1 MKLLHRLPAAL
12 DSQLQRDSNLSFIE
26 YYVLAGLSEQPEH
39 RMRMSELATLAN
51 AELSRLSHMMSRLEK
66 RGFVYREPDPR
77 SGRYTQAVLTE
88 AGYAY
93 LEEAAPAHVRQVL
106 DLFVDVLQPDDLQT
120 LRRCSDQVIARI
132 DSAQEQGAMI
142 SRRQAARPSEGAPR
156 R

>member
-12 DSQLQRDSNLSFIE
+12 DWQLQRDSKLSFIE
-26 YYVLAGLSEQPEH
+26 YYVLAGLSEQPGH

-93 LEEAAPAHVRQVL
+93 LAEAAPAHVRQVL
-106 DLFVDVLQPDDLQT
+106 DLFIDVLQPDELQT
-120 LRRCSDQVIARI
+120 LRRCSERVIARI
-132 DSAQEQGAMI
+132 DSAQEQGEMA
-142 SRRQAARPSEGAPR
+142 SRL
-156 R
+156 